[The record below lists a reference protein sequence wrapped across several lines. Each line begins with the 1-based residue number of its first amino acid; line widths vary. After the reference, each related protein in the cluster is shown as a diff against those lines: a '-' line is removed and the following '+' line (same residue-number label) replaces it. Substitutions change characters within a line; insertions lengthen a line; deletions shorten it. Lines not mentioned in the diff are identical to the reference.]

1 MICII
6 KCFITILLFKGII
19 GRLCPEGWL
28 YSKQTK
34 YCYHLVTIPTT
45 FNNAQFACLLQNAYL
60 LSIHSEAENR
70 FISAMFAKN
79 GHSIWLGAA
88 IFGNSRKYEYV
99 DSTPFDYTNWQNG
112 TQPIY
117 KKSRKC
123 VKISSENW
131 KWFDDCCYYRPVSYV
146 CKKLAGKYE
155 QLYWKTIADKTSNIK
170 KNHNHRHLKLFN
182 YKFSNE
188 KNNIVMKENERR
200 NKVSNMVTSSANKI
214 YDNKMRDKLRTRK

>member
-1 MICII
+1 
-6 KCFITILLFKGII
+6 II

-28 YSKQTK
+28 YSKHTK

-45 FNNAQFACLLQNAYL
+45 FNNAQFACRLQNAHL
-60 LSIHSEAENR
+60 LSIHSEAEDR
-70 FISAMFAKN
+70 FISDNISVQVKTIFAKY
-79 GHSIWLGAA
+79 GQSIWLGAA
-88 IFGNSRKYEYV
+88 IFDNSRKYEYV

-146 CKKLAGKYE
+146 CKKLAGKYD
-155 QLYWKTIADKTSNIK
+155 QSHWKTIVNKTSKIK
-170 KNHNHRHLKLFN
+170 NNHNHRHLKLFN

-188 KNNIVMKENERR
+188 KSDIVIKENKRR
-200 NKVSNMVTSSANKI
+200 NKVSDMVASFANKI
-214 YDNKMRDKLRTRK
+214 YDNKMRDKLRTRN